1 MIGTIK
7 GDYWVN
13 LAGDFFDPDE
23 TSVVFGYGG
32 PSYIE
37 GKRGT
42 IYFNEYAAIDYEE
55 QYGTNGAVL
64 WFVTGG
70 TGIWENASGYIALS
84 GYYHTNEMTGEW
96 DYQGQV
102 CFP

>member
-13 LAGDFFDPDE
+13 LPGDFIDPDE

-37 GKRGT
+37 GKHGT

-64 WFVTGG
+64 LVCDRWYRYMGKYFRLHR
-70 TGIWENASGYIALS
+70 ALRLLPYERNDR
-84 GYYHTNEMTGEW
+84 GVGLP
-96 DYQGQV
+96 G
-102 CFP
+102 